1 MFCWLFCLIIV
12 CFYAVYI
19 QFLYMLPTGVI
30 INDIIRRRSVPVCVW
45 PCLRPRP
52 GDVQFVCDL
61 NRRRQLRARAR
72 GKESVRGCDTTGP
85 IDLST
90 SPRPSTDPGQREQQS
105 PVAGGKERVR
115 VCDTTGPIDL
125 STSLMLSRCSRQSAR
140 GASSVSPPRPSTDP
154 GQREHQSP
162 VAGADPTYGIV
173 TSSIGTVAAAKV
185 AGRKHQCYP
194 RSVQTLTHFCPEFQN
209 GDGD

>member
-72 GKESVRGCDTTGP
+72 GR
-85 IDLST
+85 
-90 SPRPSTDPGQREQQS
+90 
-105 PVAGGKERVR
+105 ERVR